1 MFGTNAVVP
10 EQADLFL
17 RVHNDNSGLVR
28 EAFEHQPPHLPH
40 LPGTVALNH
49 RRPAESR
56 APPSSL
62 AGMDAAANGP

>member
-1 MFGTNAVVP
+1 MFGTNAIVA

-17 RVHNDNSGLVR
+17 RVHDDNSGLVR

-40 LPGTVALNH
+40 LLGTVALKHRRRAH
-49 RRPAESR
+49 RRPPR
-56 APPSSL
+56 SSL